1 MTMTKSYAAQAG
13 APLIL
18 PSSLTLI
25 VNLPSTRID
34 PKPCM
39 CAALTYESD
48 VIRSLQTYLYQ
59 ASLDRRTRN
68 GKCPLATMHISTRDP
83 ALVSRV
89 TQDLRYLS
97 INLETQRPKPTD
109 TVDQIHTCKHALYA
123 CTQNIHNLQC
133 ILHHTAARRHY
144 RRPSTNN
151 RRPQASM
158 RIDSR
163 RAMECSQLD
172 ISDES
177 AHFSHIQD

>member
-59 ASLDRRTRN
+59 ASLDRRIRKVFEHVSGSRPVNAVKGVEPGAHELHIVKTAHL
-68 GKCPLATMHISTRDP
+68 GLCQATGALMCGMYSYKLATHMT
-83 ALVSRV
+83 
-89 TQDLRYLS
+89 
-97 INLETQRPKPTD
+97 
-109 TVDQIHTCKHALYA
+109 
-123 CTQNIHNLQC
+123 
-133 ILHHTAARRHY
+133 
-144 RRPSTNN
+144 
-151 RRPQASM
+151 
-158 RIDSR
+158 
-163 RAMECSQLD
+163 
-172 ISDES
+172 
-177 AHFSHIQD
+177 

>member
-59 ASLDRRTRN
+59 ASLDRRTRRQGLQYCIPQVVKKVVTFMTHLWGN
-68 GKCPLATMHISTRDP
+68 DTFSVLVMFNVEMRFERVCFKKLGKLSDTKNHSFRYVKST
-83 ALVSRV
+83 V
-89 TQDLRYLS
+89 
-97 INLETQRPKPTD
+97 
-109 TVDQIHTCKHALYA
+109 
-123 CTQNIHNLQC
+123 
-133 ILHHTAARRHY
+133 
-144 RRPSTNN
+144 
-151 RRPQASM
+151 
-158 RIDSR
+158 
-163 RAMECSQLD
+163 RAQ
-172 ISDES
+172 
-177 AHFSHIQD
+177 